1 MLLINRLTITISNG
15 FLLRN
20 TPVKTSQ
27 QFFIFASIGAIGT
40 GGHYTVL
47 ILLVQVIHTDPVFA
61 TTIGFVIGALINY
74 VLNYRITFNSNKEHR
89 EALTKFLA
97 VASLGAVI
105 NAAIMT
111 AGINMVDAHYLTIQ
125 VIATCLVLV
134 FNFIA
139 NKYWTFADKQ
149 PCQQKR

>member
-1 MLLINRLTITISNG
+1 M
-15 FLLRN
+15 
-20 TPVKTSQ
+20 KTLQ
-27 QFFIFASIGAIGT
+27 QFFIYAGIGAIGT
-40 GGHYTVL
+40 VGHYATL
-47 ILLVQVIHTDPVFA
+47 ILLVQAIHTDPVFA

-74 VLNYRITFNSNKEHR
+74 VLNYRITFNSNKRHR

-111 AGINMVDAHYLTIQ
+111 AGINMVDAHYLIIQ
-125 VIATCLVLV
+125 VIATCIVLIL
-134 FNFIA
+134 NFIT

-149 PCQQKR
+149 C